1 MTIVDLFA
9 RIGLKTDEEKAK
21 SFDRTIKGVKN
32 GLIAATAAAAG
43 VSLVIKKV
51 TSDALDSAVALKQF
65 SVETGASTTE
75 LQRWQSVLEQTNQP
89 IENVNDAIKQLSSNR
104 EKIKLGQGN
113 ISGYQLLGIDP
124 NQDPFKILEDLRD
137 KTDGLSQAMKKNML
151 SQFGL
156 SSGLIQS
163 LELSREQFDGMA
175 SRAFII
181 DPKAIDTLTKTKANI
196 DTTARAIN
204 YMKTQIAVG
213 LAPQITQLTKR
224 ITEFISVNEEGII
237 KGFKIA
243 FEWVMKFSGAI
254 TNTITSLDRIITN
267 TIGWENAVKGLIGV
281 FALLNIH
288 LLASPIGLITA
299 GIILLIALM
308 DDLYIYSQGGK
319 SMFGQMVPELETF
332 KELWDA
338 VSNFDQIKIDAILDE
353 WGTWG
358 DILEGALKTIQAI
371 VDLIDGGDFE
381 VMTNAA
387 DKAREAG
394 ETGKADALDFFGA
407 AMGSDRFY
415 DAAPGILKADWWKQ
429 VFSGGG
435 FENVTSGQAR
445 TQNNNINMNV
455 YGSSDPE
462 QTGNTAARMM
472 QNQIN
477 ASSAQLSRDE

>member
-21 SFDRTIKGVKN
+21 SFDRTIKGVKQ

-89 IENVNDAIKQLSSNR
+89 IENVNDAIKQLAANR
-104 EKIKLGQGN
+104 EKIKLGQGD

-137 KTDGLSQAMKKNML
+137 RTGDLSQAMKKNML
-151 SQFGL
+151 SQLGL
-156 SSGLIQS
+156 SSGLLQS
-163 LELSREQFDGMA
+163 LEMSKEQFDDMA
-175 SRAFII
+175 ARAFII
-181 DPKAIDTLTKTKANI
+181 DPKAIETLTKTKANI
-196 DTTARAIN
+196 DTTVRAIN

-213 LAPQITQLTKR
+213 LSPQITKLTKR

-237 KGFKIA
+237 KGFKVA
-243 FEWVMKFSGAI
+243 FEWVMKFTGAI
-254 TNTITSLDRIITN
+254 TNSITSLDRIITN

-281 FALLNIH
+281 IALLNVH
-288 LLASPIGLITA
+288 LLASPIGMITA

-332 KELWDA
+332 KELFDA
-338 VSNFDQIKIDAILDE
+338 VKGFDQVKIDAILDE

-358 DILEGALKTIQAI
+358 DILEGVLKTIQAI
-371 VDLIDGGDFE
+371 VDLIDGGNFE

-394 ETGKADALDFFGA
+394 ETGKADMLDFFGA
-407 AMGSDRFY
+407 AIGSDRFY
-415 DAAPGILKADWWKQ
+415 DAAPGIIKADWWKQ
-429 VFSGGG
+429 VLSGGG
-435 FENVTSGQAR
+435 FGNISAEQAR

-462 QTGNTAARMM
+462 QTGNTAARMLR
-472 QNQIN
+472 NQIEGT
-477 ASSAQLSRDE
+477 SAQLSRDE